1 VFAVAAFVMLASTD
15 MAGAQVV
22 AFGASVVMGYGGPPS
37 QAYPAQLEA
46 MLRARGI
53 NVTIKN
59 AGIYDD
65 TSTGMLA
72 RLDRD
77 IPPGTT
83 VVILDTSGELL
94 NDRFHGINEAQG
106 QADIA
111 TMTARLTARH
121 IAVVPESTAD
131 IPPNLRL
138 PDHMHLTPEGNRL
151 VATRLVDSVVQALG
165 AR

>member
-1 VFAVAAFVMLASTD
+1 MLASTD

-94 NDRFHGINEAQG
+94 NDRFHGISEAQG

-151 VATRLVDSVVQALG
+151 VATRLVDSVVQGLG
-165 AR
+165 SR